1 MLAVLAGVLES
12 SAGDALTALLGLHLE
27 VDGEVIVDLNA
38 LVAPDVLA
46 LDVLAEEAP
55 VDVLLRDL
63 DGADS
68 GKQIEAAAEQTVGG
82 DHVGHRGAVGELIT
96 GAGRGEGSLDKD
108 VALLA
113 GGEDIGGQALAQLHA
128 ALEGHALDDADLHLA
143 AGDLG
148 SQQLVQDAES
158 LGHDEGAD
166 AIAGHHADG
175 DGVELGEV
183 GDFFVSLHAVDAG
196 EVGAD
201 ELSELFLCG
210 LDLFFLQSSRDV
222 FRHKCSPFQK

>member
-1 MLAVLAGVLES
+1 MKCPYCGYKESKVIDSRPAEEGSSIRRRRECLSCAKRFTTYETVESLPMVVIKKDGSRQSFDKRKVLNGMIRACEKRPVPFEVLEQKAGEIEEPLQNSHEREVS
-12 SAGDALTALLGLHLE
+12 S
-27 VDGEVIVDLNA
+27 
-38 LVAPDVLA
+38 
-46 LDVLAEEAP
+46 
-55 VDVLLRDL
+55 
-63 DGADS
+63 
-68 GKQIEAAAEQTVGG
+68 
-82 DHVGHRGAVGELIT
+82 
-96 GAGRGEGSLDKD
+96 
-108 VALLA
+108 
-113 GGEDIGGQALAQLHA
+113 EDIGGQALAQLHA

-148 SQQLVQDAES
+148 SQQQVQDAES

-166 AIAGHHADG
+166 AIAGHDADG